1 MARWREPREKS
12 SPYITPEGEQA
23 LKTELKELWLLRRR
37 EVVPALSAAAAE
49 GDAEGDGKGAKFLE
63 GLDDLLDSPNFWR
76 HVQSKSP
83 QVSAIQI
90 LGF

>member
-1 MARWREPREKS
+1 MEAKYDRMVCCS
-12 SPYITPEGEQA
+12 
-23 LKTELKELWLLRRR
+23 LLAHANL
-37 EVVPALSAAAAE
+37 VSAAAAE
-49 GDAEGDGKGAKFLE
+49 GDADGRGAKFLE